1 MEHANRLWDSVLFP
15 VPATVPIQALRGSYF
30 SRRTGDRRSLVYAQY
45 AGLEARQR
53 FASAP
58 ELPMQREARPL
69 FVSTDRFLSLR

>member
-1 MEHANRLWDSVLFP
+1 MEHANRLWDPVLFP
-15 VPATVPIQALRGSYF
+15 VSATVPIQAFCAEVTLVDALE
-30 SRRTGDRRSLVYAQY
+30 TASLVYAQY